1 MFAFD
6 FLILLYIIILT
17 TSFNEMKTSQI
28 VILVLCIAVAA
39 IFTSIYFAV
48 AANFYNIQFFLLIA
62 IQSLGIYAL
71 LGLKGEAQRRENKT
85 NNNNGVS
92 Q

>member
-1 MFAFD
+1 MFVFD

-17 TSFNEMKTSQI
+17 TYFNEMKTSKI
-28 VILVLCIAVAA
+28 VILVLGIALAA
-39 IFTSIYFAV
+39 FFTSIYFAV

-62 IQSLGIYAL
+62 IQILGIYAL

-85 NNNNGVS
+85 NNNNEVS

>member
-1 MFAFD
+1 MFVFD

-17 TSFNEMKTSQI
+17 TYFNGMKTSQI
-28 VILVLCIAVAA
+28 VILVLGIAVAA

-48 AANFYNIQFFLLIA
+48 AANFYDIQFFLLIA
-62 IQSLGIYAL
+62 IQGLGIYAL

>member
-1 MFAFD
+1 
-6 FLILLYIIILT
+6 
-17 TSFNEMKTSQI
+17 MKTSQI
-28 VILVLCIAVAA
+28 VILVLGIAIAA

-62 IQSLGIYAL
+62 IQGLGIYAL
-71 LGLKGEAQRRENKT
+71 IQLGGEAKRRENKT
-85 NNNNGVS
+85 NNNNEVS

>member
-1 MFAFD
+1 MFVFD

-17 TSFNEMKTSQI
+17 TYFFKMKTSQI
-28 VILVLCIAVAA
+28 VILVLGIAIAA

-48 AANFYNIQFFLLIA
+48 AANFYNIQLFILIG
-62 IQSLGIYAL
+62 IQCLGIYAL
-71 LGLKGEAQRRENKT
+71 LNLKGEAQRRENKS
-85 NNNNGVS
+85 NNINEVS

>member
-1 MFAFD
+1 MFVFD

-17 TSFNEMKTSQI
+17 ASFNEMKTSQI
-28 VILVLCIAVAA
+28 VILVLGIAVAA
-39 IFTSIYFAV
+39 ILTSIYFAI
-48 AANFYNIQFFLLIA
+48 AANFYSIQFFLLIA
-62 IQSLGIYAL
+62 IQALGIYAL

-85 NNNNGVS
+85 NKNNEVS